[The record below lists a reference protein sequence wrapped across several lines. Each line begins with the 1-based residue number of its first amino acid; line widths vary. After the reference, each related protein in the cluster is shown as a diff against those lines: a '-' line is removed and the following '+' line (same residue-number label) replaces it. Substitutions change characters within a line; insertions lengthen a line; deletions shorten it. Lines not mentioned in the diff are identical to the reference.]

1 MSAVLVDA
9 CKEHGIDASAA
20 ANYALQYKRTT
31 VDLSQPFRLTGIPQ
45 NTTLDLKEVGSASGS
60 STVRVGVKLP
70 SGDAHSTFL
79 IASHI
84 VGSFCI
90 CSLHLAF
97 GTIKGF
103 HRFLKLAT
111 ACLLLR

>member
-9 CKEHGIDASAA
+9 CKEHGIEGSAA

-45 NTTLDLKEVGSASGS
+45 NTTLDLKEGSASGS

-79 IASHI
+79 IIASHV
-84 VGSFCI
+84 VGSFCV

-97 GTIKGF
+97 GTVKGF
-103 HRFLKLAT
+103 HRFLKLAA
-111 ACLLLR
+111 ACLLRL

>member
-9 CKEHGIDASAA
+9 CKEHGIETSAA

-60 STVRVGVKLP
+60 STVRLGVKLP
-70 SGDAHSTFL
+70 SGDAHITLL

-84 VGSFCI
+84 VDIYCV
-90 CSLHLAF
+90 CSLHLEF
-97 GTIKGF
+97 ETIKGF
-103 HRFLKLAT
+103 HRFLELA
-111 ACLLLR
+111 ASCLLLL